1 MAIEVYKLAIL
12 IVAGVSFA
20 RFGAII
26 VGIIRGFRNY
36 RRASVTHWGLVE
48 LVTWPEMFVLMGVT
62 LYLFVNRTTPS
73 NVAGLTLFAAIV
85 GVALALVAMVVSA
98 WAFVSIPT
106 VSTGHYVLNA
116 QPVAQKGPYRWVRHP
131 IYLGVFLI
139 WLALALAFGSVLTFL
154 LAALYVFPAYILYMR
169 SEEQMMAASYGAEY
183 TSYCRKTGMLLP
195 RLRGGAA

>member
-1 MAIEVYKLAIL
+1 MAVELYKLAIL
-12 IVAGVSFA
+12 IVVGVSFA

-36 RRASVTHWGLVE
+36 RRASVTRRGIVE
-48 LVTWPEMFVLMGVT
+48 LVTWPEMLVLMGVT

-73 NVAGLTLFAAIV
+73 DVTGIALFAALA
-85 GVALALVAMVVSA
+85 GMALALVALVVSA

-106 VSTGHYVLNA
+106 VSTGHYVLKA
-116 QPVAQKGPYRWVRHP
+116 QPVVQKGPYRWFRHP

-139 WLALALAFGSVLTFL
+139 WLALALAFGSVFTFL
-154 LAALYVFPAYILYMR
+154 LAALYVFPAYMLYMR

-183 TSYCRKTGMLLP
+183 TSYCRKTGMLFP
-195 RLRGGAA
+195 RLRSSAA